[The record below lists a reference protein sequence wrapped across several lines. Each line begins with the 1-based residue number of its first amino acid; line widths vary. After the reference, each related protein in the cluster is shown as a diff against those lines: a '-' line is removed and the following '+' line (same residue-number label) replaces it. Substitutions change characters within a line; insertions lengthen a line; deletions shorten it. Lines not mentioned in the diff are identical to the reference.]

1 MTTQPSTLRSEMR
14 ALLQLAWPIMLTQL
28 SMMSLGVVDLMMVGR
43 YGVDAVGAVA
53 LGNICKIGTAMVAM
67 GLVLGIDP
75 FLTQAQGARDARAL
89 ALGLQRGVVI
99 ALLAALPVAALW
111 AWVEDFLVLMRQDA
125 AIAAIAHDY
134 VLAQLPSI
142 PLFLIFTAQRQYL
155 QARGMLRPA
164 LVVALAANALNVVL
178 NWALIFGH
186 LGCPELGAVGSGIAT
201 SIVQCAMPLMLWGLL
216 RRGRLCDDAW
226 VPWSRAAL
234 DPAALRSILA
244 VGIPIG
250 LHFAA
255 EIWGFHVAGL
265 WAGWLGKNELA
276 ANSVVLN
283 LASISFMLP
292 LGVGLATVTRVGNLV
307 GEGRP
312 RDAQTAAWSALG
324 LGAGL
329 MLLCAATFLL
339 AGEPLVGAYTSDPAV
354 LALAVSTLPIA
365 AAFQLFDGLQV
376 VAAGVLRAIG
386 RTTPTA
392 IANLLGYYA
401 LGLPLGYYLAFPRG
415 MGLAGIWWGVACG
428 LAAVAISLVTWV
440 AIRGPATARAIND
453 RPAT

>member
-1 MTTQPSTLRSEMR
+1 MAPRPSTLRSEAR
-14 ALLQLAWPIMLTQL
+14 ELLRLAWPIMLTQL

-53 LGNICKIGTAMVAM
+53 LGNICKIGTSMVAM

-75 FLTQAQGARDARAL
+75 FLAQAQGARDGRAL

-111 AWVEDFLVLMRQDA
+111 IWVEDFLVLMRQDA
-125 AIAAIAHDY
+125 AVASMAHDY

-142 PLFLIFTAQRQYL
+142 PLYLIFTAQRQYL
-155 QARGMLRPA
+155 QARGILRPA

-201 SIVQCAMPLMLWGLL
+201 SIVQCSMPLLLWLL
-216 RRGRLCDDAW
+216 MRRGRLCEGAW

-234 DPAALRSILA
+234 EPAALRTILA
-244 VGIPIG
+244 VGVPIG

-276 ANSVVLN
+276 ANSIVLN

-307 GEGRP
+307 GEGRS
-312 RDAQTAAWSALG
+312 RDAQVAAWSALG

-339 AGEPLVGAYTSDPAV
+339 AGEPLVASYTEDPAV
-354 LALAVSTLPIA
+354 LALAVATLPIA

-392 IANLLGYYA
+392 IANLFGYYG

-415 MGLAGIWWGVACG
+415 MGLAGIWWGVAFG
-428 LAAVAISLVTWV
+428 LAAVAVSLVSWV
-440 AIRGPATARAIND
+440 AVRGPATARTIVD

>member
-1 MTTQPSTLRSEMR
+1 MTSQSSTLRSETR
-14 ALLQLAWPIMLTQL
+14 TLLQLAWPIMLTQL
-28 SMMSLGVVDLMMVGR
+28 TMMSLGVVDLMMVGR

-53 LGNICKIGTAMVAM
+53 LGNICKIGTSMVAM

-75 FLTQAQGARDARAL
+75 FLTQAQGARDGRAL

-125 AIAAIAHDY
+125 TVAAIAHDY

-164 LVVALAANALNVVL
+164 LVVALAANVLNVLL

-201 SIVQCAMPLMLWGLL
+201 SIVQCTMPLLLWGLM
-216 RRGRLCDDAW
+216 RRGRLCDGAW
-226 VPWSRAAL
+226 VPWSRAAF
-234 DPAALRSILA
+234 DPVALRAILA
-244 VGIPIG
+244 VGVPIG

-265 WAGWLGKNELA
+265 WAGWLGKSELA

-292 LGVGLATVTRVGNLV
+292 LGIGLATVTRVGNLV
-307 GEGRP
+307 GEGRS
-312 RDAQTAAWSALG
+312 RDAQVAAWSALG

-329 MLLCAATFLL
+329 MLLCAAVFLL
-339 AGEPLVGAYTSDPAV
+339 AGEPLVRSYSEDATV
-354 LALAVSTLPIA
+354 VALAVATLPIA

-401 LGLPLGYYLAFPRG
+401 LGLPLGYYLAFSRG
-415 MGLAGIWWGVACG
+415 LGLAGIWWGVACG

-440 AIRGPATARAIND
+440 ALRGPATARAIVE
-453 RPAT
+453 RPSH

>member
-201 SIVQCAMPLMLWGLL
+201 SIVQCAMPLMLWGLI

-255 EIWGFHVAGL
+255 
-265 WAGWLGKNELA
+265 
-276 ANSVVLN
+276 
-283 LASISFMLP
+283 
-292 LGVGLATVTRVGNLV
+292 
-307 GEGRP
+307 
-312 RDAQTAAWSALG
+312 
-324 LGAGL
+324 
-329 MLLCAATFLL
+329 
-339 AGEPLVGAYTSDPAV
+339 
-354 LALAVSTLPIA
+354 
-365 AAFQLFDGLQV
+365 
-376 VAAGVLRAIG
+376 
-386 RTTPTA
+386 
-392 IANLLGYYA
+392 
-401 LGLPLGYYLAFPRG
+401 
-415 MGLAGIWWGVACG
+415 
-428 LAAVAISLVTWV
+428 
-440 AIRGPATARAIND
+440 
-453 RPAT
+453 